1 MKRIRKPTW
10 WLALSLRFR
19 MSWTRWSLT
28 RTTKALAKNQKKLQ
42 LMLVRVDLQHLYV
55 KQLMERERVM
65 TLMVQEMHESR
76 LYHLKGQLPQIT
88 RSQES
93 KYLDQALEL

>member
-1 MKRIRKPTW
+1 MKRMKKPTW

-28 RTTKALAKNQKKLQ
+28 RTTKKVVKQQKKLQ
-42 LMLVRVDLQHLYV
+42 MMLVRQDLQHLYV
-55 KQLMERERVM
+55 KQLMEREKVL
-65 TLMVQEMHESR
+65 TLTVQEMHESH
-76 LYHLKGQLPQIT
+76 LYHLRGQLPQIT